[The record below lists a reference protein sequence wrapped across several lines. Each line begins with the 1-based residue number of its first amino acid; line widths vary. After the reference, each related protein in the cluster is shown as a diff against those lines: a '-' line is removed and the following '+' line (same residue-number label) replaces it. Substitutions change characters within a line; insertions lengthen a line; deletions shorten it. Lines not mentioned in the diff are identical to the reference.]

1 MDLTQMALTG
11 ASLIIIGMC
20 GWLLTTVNSMEKE
33 VQLISYKLSEAE
45 NELHSIQ
52 LTDPTHSPD
61 RRGRSL
67 AESPVVA
74 AGDREHTAL

>member
-1 MDLTQMALTG
+1 MKNMDLTQMVLTG

-33 VQLISYKLSEAE
+33 VQLITYKLSEAE

-52 LTDPTHSPD
+52 LTDPSHSPD
-61 RRGRSL
+61 RCPICLHIKLGY
-67 AESPVVA
+67 E
-74 AGDREHTAL
+74 

>member
-1 MDLTQMALTG
+1 MKDMDLTQMIMTG
-11 ASLIIIGMC
+11 AALIIIGMC

-52 LTDPTHSPD
+52 LTDPSHSPAHCPICLHMKL
-61 RRGRSL
+61 GY
-67 AESPVVA
+67 E
-74 AGDREHTAL
+74 

>member
-1 MDLTQMALTG
+1 MDNEKHGFNTDG
-11 ASLIIIGMC
+11 ANRSFIIIIGMC

-52 LTDPTHSPD
+52 LTDPAHSPD
-61 RRGRSL
+61 RCPICLHIKLGY
-67 AESPVVA
+67 E
-74 AGDREHTAL
+74 

>member
-1 MDLTQMALTG
+1 MKDMDLTQMIMTG
-11 ASLIIIGMC
+11 AALIIIGMC

-52 LTDPTHSPD
+52 LTDPSHSSAHCPICLHMKL
-61 RRGRSL
+61 GY
-67 AESPVVA
+67 E
-74 AGDREHTAL
+74 

>member
-1 MDLTQMALTG
+1 MKNMDLTQMVLTG

-33 VQLISYKLSEAE
+33 VQLISNKLSEAE

-52 LTDPTHSPD
+52 LTDPAHSPD
-61 RRGRSL
+61 RCPICLHIKLGY
-67 AESPVVA
+67 E
-74 AGDREHTAL
+74 